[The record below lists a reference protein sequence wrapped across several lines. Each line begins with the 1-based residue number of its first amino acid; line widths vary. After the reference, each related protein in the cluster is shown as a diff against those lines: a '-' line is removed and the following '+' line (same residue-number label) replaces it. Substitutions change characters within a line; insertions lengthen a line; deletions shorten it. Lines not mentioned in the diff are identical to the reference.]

1 MPSYGCVCVSLCD
14 YVAICMFESESQY
27 ICCVQLVLNLP
38 PSLPYLRWQ
47 LLSADDMALDGKVI
61 SVCDRRDSCK
71 MARK

>member
-1 MPSYGCVCVSLCD
+1 MSVFLYVTMWLFVCLSLST
-14 YVAICMFESESQY
+14 YV
-27 ICCVQLVLNLP
+27 VQLVLNLP